1 MGEQPGVKKS
11 WRRGAEGGVKR
22 PKTPPAVDA
31 CLEGPLTSVT
41 TPMEGGRH
49 LTAAGVMIVR
59 ASAPKTPGA
68 PSAAAPPPPTLAV
81 SLMTSASGPLIA
93 SMAAGC
99 PAPTSAMPTVGGRRK
114 SNSVGTV
121 GQSQRHNRA
130 RQHREK
136 RTTLALQHEHHPQPL
151 PVEETK
157 ERRGCHSGA
166 PCQATYGA
174 LSLGPPSRGPVTRW

>member
-1 MGEQPGVKKS
+1 VT
-11 WRRGAEGGVKR
+11 R
-22 PKTPPAVDA
+22 PTTPPVVDA
-31 CLEGPLTSVT
+31 CVEGPLTSVT
-41 TPMEGGRH
+41 TPMEGGGH
-49 LTAAGVMIVR
+49 PTAAGVMIVR

-81 SLMTSASGPLIA
+81 SLMTSASGPLLAPMA
-93 SMAAGC
+93 SGC
-99 PAPTSAMPTVGGRRK
+99 PAPASAMPTVGGRRK

-121 GQSQRHNRA
+121 GPSQRHNRA
-130 RQHREK
+130 RQHRAK
-136 RTTLALQHEHHPQPL
+136 RTTLALQHEHQPQPL